1 MRHVRFSSYAGG
13 EKVGTTIA
21 HLLCKICK
29 PQEGVIELNGVDFNL
44 IPRTELR
51 DFITYVPNN
60 SMIVDGTIRD
70 NLKVR

>member
-1 MRHVRFSSYAGG
+1 
-13 EKVGTTIA
+13 
-21 HLLCKICK
+21 
-29 PQEGVIELNGVDFNL
+29 VDFNL

-70 NLKVR
+70 NLKVRRLIDWMLYLRSDLFRFFS